1 MKKILQKFD
10 IIGLVFLIASVVW
23 YSVSNIWSRGNLAL
37 AAAGGALIII
47 GLAANYRQIMAS
59 MGKRSSKYAANYVVS
74 LILILAVVSG
84 LNFVGQRHLKR
95 FDVTGNSRFSLAP
108 QTIKVIENL
117 DRLGVDVDIKAFFP
131 GGNHEPLQALFTEY
145 RALSRHLHYEFIDP
159 DRQNDVAAR
168 YDVTVYGAF
177 QNPMSGES
185 VNFGTVIISYGDR
198 REKIEKRSEEIEEQ
212 DLTNAL
218 IKVSRSEMKKVYFVQ
233 GHGEKNP
240 DDSEQA
246 GYSLAKKALEGQGY
260 TVEAVNIAAE
270 GKVPEDASVLVLAG
284 LRTTPFPQEL
294 EFIRNFLD
302 AGGGALFMMD
312 PPPSP
317 ALQDFFNDWG
327 IAIDDDV
334 VLDVSGAGRLMGAS
348 ESMPLVLAYEQ
359 HQITERFSGMTFFP
373 LTRSIQPAESIP
385 DGVAVQTLFKSN
397 ANSWGET
404 NLNESNADY
413 NPEQDLQGPLSLAV
427 AASKEVFTE
436 SSVNSPDDSKA
447 DSESD
452 SNNNTP
458 IHARLVVTGTSN
470 FAIDAY
476 FSTQGNGNLFMNMVS
491 WLAQDEDLISIR
503 PRPLED
509 RRILLSQGQLV
520 MLRFFVIFLLPGIA
534 LVLGI
539 VVVTRRRRM

>member
-1 MKKILQKFD
+1 MT
-10 IIGLVFLIASVVW
+10 
-23 YSVSNIWSRGNLAL
+23 
-37 AAAGGALIII
+37 
-47 GLAANYRQIMAS
+47 S

-74 LILILAVVSG
+74 LILILAVVGG
-84 LNFVGQRHLKR
+84 LNFIGQRHVRR

-108 QTIKVIENL
+108 QTLKVIENL

-131 GGNHEPLQALFTEY
+131 GGSHEPLQAMFAEY
-145 RALSRHLHYEFIDP
+145 RALSRHLRYEFIDP
-159 DRQNDVAAR
+159 DRQNDVAAQ

-177 QNPMSGES
+177 QNPMSGEAI
-185 VNFGTVIISYGDR
+185 NFGTVIISYGDR
-198 REKIEKRSEEIEEQ
+198 REKIEKRSEEVEEQ

-218 IKVSRSEMKKVYFVQ
+218 IKVSRTETKKVYFVQ

-240 DDSEQA
+240 DDSEQT

-260 TVEAVNIAAE
+260 TVEAVNLAAE
-270 GKVPEDASVLVLAG
+270 GKIPEDASVLVIAG
-284 LRTTPFPQEL
+284 LRTMPFPQEL
-294 EFIRNFLD
+294 EFIRTFLD

-327 IAIDDDV
+327 IVIDEDV

-348 ESMPLVLAYEQ
+348 ESMPLVLNYEQ
-359 HQITERFSGMTFFP
+359 HQITDRFSGMTFFP
-373 LTRSIQPAESIP
+373 LTRSIQPADSIP
-385 DGVAVQTLFKSN
+385 EGVVVQTLFKSN

-404 NLNESNADY
+404 DLNKSNADY
-413 NPEQDLQGPLSLAV
+413 NLEQDLQGPLSLAV
-427 AASKEVFTE
+427 AAYKDAVQEDSAT
-436 SSVNSPDDSKA
+436 SGNNSEFDADDSIP
-447 DSESD
+447 
-452 SNNNTP
+452 TQ
-458 IHARLVVTGTSN
+458 ARLVVTGTSN

-476 FSTQGNGNLFMNMVS
+476 FPTQGNGNLFMNMIS

-509 RRILLSQGQLV
+509 RRIMLSQGQLV
-520 MLRFFVIFLLPGIA
+520 MIRFFAIFLLPGVA

-539 VVVTRRRRM
+539 IVVTRRRRM